1 MYIQS
6 RGQLSTKYDDKLLDS
21 FSNREIMIGIVK
33 MLRSV
38 DADCGGVCGFF
49 KKHPNLEE
57 MYMINQETPV
67 IFYFP
72 NENNNFEV

>member
-1 MYIQS
+1 
-6 RGQLSTKYDDKLLDS
+6 
-21 FSNREIMIGIVK
+21 MIGIVK